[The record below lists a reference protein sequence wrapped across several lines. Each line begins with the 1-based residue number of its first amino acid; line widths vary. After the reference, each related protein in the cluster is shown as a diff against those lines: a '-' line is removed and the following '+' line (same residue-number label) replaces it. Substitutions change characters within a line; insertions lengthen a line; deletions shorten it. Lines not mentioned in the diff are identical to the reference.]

1 MIINERLNQ
10 EFDSV
15 MCDET
20 IAVYANE
27 YVTLGFQ
34 ETGGKRDALSKVTFM
49 FYQIYSG
56 IVMKRLKHGPSL
68 VSTPVIDNSHM

>member
-1 MIINERLNQ
+1 MLELCENSVHVCHFPVPTDCYHTIIDEGLNQ

-27 YVTLGFQ
+27 YVTLGFWLAQ
-34 ETGGKRDALSKVTFM
+34 RAFQSYVHVLSNLLWDC
-49 FYQIYSG
+49 
-56 IVMKRLKHGPSL
+56 R
-68 VSTPVIDNSHM
+68 